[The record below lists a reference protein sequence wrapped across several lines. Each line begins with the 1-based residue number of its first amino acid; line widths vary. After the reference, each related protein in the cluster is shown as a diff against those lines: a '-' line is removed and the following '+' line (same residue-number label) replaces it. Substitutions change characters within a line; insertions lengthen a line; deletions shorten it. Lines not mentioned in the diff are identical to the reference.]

1 MRGRE
6 DRGGGEGGREGATH
20 SRFFWAVEQV
30 DYIPGKRWGVEH
42 GRSLGGHIQSVG
54 QVGLSI

>member
-6 DRGGGEGGREGATH
+6 DRGGREGGSNPFT
-20 SRFFWAVEQV
+20 FFWAVEQV